1 MWKTLPWMVTK
12 VLLFFLQICSHE
24 AYSGNVGLFLRRGWI
39 AWTFWVTVNH
49 PTCITNHW
57 WTNYLLFFFLG
68 FWGGEVVISKSVI
81 TPFVFQLT
89 TRLLD
94 NVSDGSNQCWETWRN
109 WQEWVCLH
117 FLHLIFCIY
126 IYICIV
132 VIDKKMHISF
142 TTPMTIKQL
151 KPHPTSRCTSR
162 TTVFS
167 VYNSSNIGFLVF
179 WGSTPKKKTGGPI
192 WLSEPKKKSTKKT
205 QVSHQTTRQKRLD
218 PTWMT
223 WNMAACQ
230 FPGSLSPSW
239 NPVNV
244 RLFYGGAS
252 DDADDAVVEQW
263 W

>member
-1 MWKTLPWMVTK
+1 MFQTVPTNVEKPEEIGKNGFVCT
-12 VLLFFLQICSHE
+12 FFIL
-24 AYSGNVGLFLRRGWI
+24 Y
-39 AWTFWVTVNH
+39 
-49 PTCITNHW
+49 
-57 WTNYLLFFFLG
+57 
-68 FWGGEVVISKSVI
+68 
-81 TPFVFQLT
+81 FVY
-89 TRLLD
+89 
-94 NVSDGSNQCWETWRN
+94 
-109 WQEWVCLH
+109 
-117 FLHLIFCIY
+117 IY

-179 WGSTPKKKTGGPI
+179 WGSTPKKKRGG
-192 WLSEPKKKSTKKT
+192 LSDYLSQKKVHQKNTSFTSNDST
-205 QVSHQTTRQKRLD
+205 QRLD

>member
-12 VLLFFLQICSHE
+12 VLLFFLRICSHE

-126 IYICIV
+126 IYMYSGHWQK
-132 VIDKKMHISF
+132 DAYF
-142 TTPMTIKQL
+142 
-151 KPHPTSRCTSR
+151 
-162 TTVFS
+162 F
-167 VYNSSNIGFLVF
+167 YNSHDY
-179 WGSTPKKKTGGPI
+179 KT
-192 WLSEPKKKSTKKT
+192 T
-205 QVSHQTTRQKRLD
+205 QATSHIPLH
-218 PTWMT
+218 
-223 WNMAACQ
+223 
-230 FPGSLSPSW
+230 FPDYSFFGLQ
-239 NPVNV
+239 
-244 RLFYGGAS
+244 LF
-252 DDADDAVVEQW
+252 
-263 W
+263 